1 MFRLARRDDSGVDV
15 ARLARIWLIFGC
27 TQSEPLAQ
35 VAPPVDAGYGGSTR
49 RLRVQLELQSH
60 GDVVTVEHSPRA
72 VIGEPGTVV
81 PPCTNNVGVGC
92 GRWTE
97 YHT

>member
-15 ARLARIWLIFGC
+15 ARLARSWLIFGC

-81 PPCTNNVGVGC
+81 PPT
-92 GRWTE
+92 T
-97 YHT
+97 